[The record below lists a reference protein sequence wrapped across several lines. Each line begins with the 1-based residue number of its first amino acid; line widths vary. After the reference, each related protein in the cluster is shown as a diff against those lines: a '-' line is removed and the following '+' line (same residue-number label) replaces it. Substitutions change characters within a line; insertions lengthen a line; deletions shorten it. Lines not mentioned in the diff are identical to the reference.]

1 MLFNNLTIVVLT
13 DRNDLDEQLY
23 STFSK
28 SSDLLGE
35 EPKRAN
41 KRKLS
46 DEDKLANVGCKDN
59 SKVKHGL
66 FDLLNGRE
74 SGGVIFTTI
83 QKFKPEDGEIPVLT
97 DRKNER

>member
-1 MLFNNLTIVVLT
+1 MVVLT

-66 FDLLNGRE
+66 FDLLNARE

-83 QKFKPEDGEIPVLT
+83 QKFKPEGGEIPVLT